1 MGKRFDEAPFGIDH
15 GPFLTGAYAPVFD
28 EKVLEDLEV
37 EGEIPADLNG
47 VYLRNG
53 PDQRFEPKAMHH
65 PFDGDGM
72 LFNAHFNNGKVTIRN
87 KWVRTEGW
95 QKKTKQGTQSTG
107 ALCPHSKS
115 HKVSP

>member
-72 LFNAHFNNGKVTIRN
+72 LFNAHFNNGKITDYVEIVPILMKFCRHLLEWN
-87 KWVRTEGW
+87 SMLSLG
-95 QKKTKQGTQSTG
+95 
-107 ALCPHSKS
+107 
-115 HKVSP
+115 